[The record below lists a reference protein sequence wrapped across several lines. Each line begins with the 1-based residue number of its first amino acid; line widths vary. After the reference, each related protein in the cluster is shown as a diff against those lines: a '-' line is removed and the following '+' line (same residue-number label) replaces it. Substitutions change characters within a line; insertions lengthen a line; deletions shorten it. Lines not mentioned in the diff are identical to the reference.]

1 LYKYHIYRYIEKIF
15 SIAYKQIIIK
25 DTLLDLNPFFLEYNM
40 ETKRCYSRVLM
51 QRSDYE
57 QMNGFMRD
65 SIPSKLL
72 LKKFLE
78 DFFKVCGIMGLSIDD
93 KFTSYLT

>member
-1 LYKYHIYRYIEKIF
+1 
-15 SIAYKQIIIK
+15 
-25 DTLLDLNPFFLEYNM
+25 
-40 ETKRCYSRVLM
+40 M